1 MADYDEEA
9 LREDA
14 NGSWQ
19 PWSLQ
24 VQKWGETIDGLA
36 LDRQAFSVAP
46 GSDELFSAFNTA
58 LSSVR
63 TYLSEGEEV
72 FEGIARALLDSA
84 IEYME
89 MEGYAADEIARVER
103 EMAAL

>member
-1 MADYDEEA
+1 MADCDEEA

-24 VQKWGETIDGLA
+24 VQKWGEIIDDLE
-36 LDRQAFSVAP
+36 LDRRAFSVAP
-46 GSDELFSAFNTA
+46 GSNELFSTFNTA
-58 LSSVR
+58 LRSVR

-72 FEGIARALLDSA
+72 LEGIARALLDSA

-103 EMAAL
+103 EIAAL

>member
-19 PWSLQ
+19 VWSLQ
-24 VQKWGETIDGLA
+24 MQKWKETVEGVDI
-36 LDRQAFSVAP
+36 DRQAFSLVP
-46 GSDELFSAFNTA
+46 GSEKLFAAFNTTM
-58 LSSVR
+58 SSVA
-63 TYLSEGEEV
+63 TYLHDGEEV

-89 MEGYAADEIARVER
+89 MEGYAEGEIARVEG

>member
-19 PWSLQ
+19 PWSLEI
-24 VQKWGETIDGLA
+24 QKWGETIDGIV

-46 GSDELFSAFNTA
+46 GSSELFTAFNTA

>member
-1 MADYDEEA
+1 MGDYDEEA

-19 PWSLQ
+19 PWSLELQ
-24 VQKWGETIDGLA
+24 GWRETIEEIE

-46 GSDELFSAFNTA
+46 GSEELYSAFHRSLKIVGA
-58 LSSVR
+58 
-63 TYLSEGEEV
+63 YLHGGEEV

-103 EMAAL
+103 EMAEL

>member
-19 PWSLQ
+19 PWSLELQ
-24 VQKWGETIDGLA
+24 TWGETIDGIA
-36 LDRQAFSVAP
+36 VDRPAFSVAP
-46 GSDELFSAFNTA
+46 GSDELFGAFTTA

-63 TYLSEGEEV
+63 TYVGEGEEV

-89 MEGYAADEIARVER
+89 MEGYAADEIARVEQ

>member
-9 LREDA
+9 LRADA
-14 NGSWQ
+14 NDSWQ
-19 PWSLQ
+19 PWSLE
-24 VQKWGETIDGLA
+24 VQKWGETIDGIA

-46 GSDELFSAFNTA
+46 GSDELFTAFNTA
-58 LSSVR
+58 LSAVR